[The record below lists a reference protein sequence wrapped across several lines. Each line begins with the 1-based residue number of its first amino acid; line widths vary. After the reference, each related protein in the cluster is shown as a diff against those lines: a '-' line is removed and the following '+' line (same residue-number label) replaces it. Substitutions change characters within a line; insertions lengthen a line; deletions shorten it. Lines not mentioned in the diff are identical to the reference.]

1 MVSGWRSVRAP
12 AAVWR
17 LVRAAA
23 AAIGC
28 GNKILK
34 AKRFAMLPIRVDVK
48 KQVSSFVVGGVLG
61 AGGVVISVLISGGR
75 LSPAVRSQA
84 AQSGLFLG
92 TILGIGSLVR

>member
-1 MVSGWRSVRAP
+1 MG
-12 AAVWR
+12 
-17 LVRAAA
+17 
-23 AAIGC
+23 
-28 GNKILK
+28 
-34 AKRFAMLPIRVDVK
+34 LPIRVDVR

-61 AGGVVISVLISGGR
+61 AGGVVVSVLISGGR